1 MNEMYTTQEV
11 ADFLRVHV
19 GTVRRWIEE
28 GKIET
33 VKFGKRHLIKKEELQ
48 KVIESNKKEN
58 NGA

>member
-1 MNEMYTTQEV
+1 MYTTQEV